1 MGIERDVASTV
12 FNPLVIKGGSW
23 KFTMYNIWCSLP
35 GPPPGPG
42 GPMASPCSAAVRYNA
57 SACEGSTA
65 PPFATTFRSACTNS
79 RALTRPSPSLGR
91 GGVDL
96 SLIENLYLYIY
107 IMIIMGN
114 YNNNNDNNLYLL
126 IIIMIMM
133 IIIIM
138 GNYLWICNIII
149 DIDNYR

>member
-1 MGIERDVASTV
+1 MWRPPFSTPWSSKVAVGNSLCIIYDAASQVSPPRPRGPHGVALLRRGAIQCQRLRRQHRSTIRHD
-12 FNPLVIKGGSW
+12 FSQRLHELAG
-23 KFTMYNIWCSLP
+23 
-35 GPPPGPG
+35 
-42 GPMASPCSAAVRYNA
+42 AHAAVA
-57 SACEGSTA
+57 VPWPWWC
-65 PPFATTFRSACTNS
+65 RSFINWKS
-79 RALTRPSPSLGR
+79 
-91 GGVDL
+91 
-96 SLIENLYLYIY
+96 IYIY